1 MIHIPYAFTAAKGG
15 EGVSSRQVKYVF
27 VTGGVVSSLGKG
39 ITAASL
45 GRLLKSRGLRV
56 SLQKFDPYINV
67 DPGTMSPFQH
77 GEVFVTEDGA
87 ETDLDLGHY
96 ERFVDEFLSRNSNH
110 TTGSVYDR
118 IIRRERKG
126 EYLGS
131 TVQVIPHVTD
141 EIKRRVQL
149 AGQSHDVDVVITEIG
164 GTVGDIE
171 SLPFLEAIRQFRNQ
185 VGRDNVMYIHCTL
198 VPFIDVAGELK
209 TKPTQHSVQEL
220 RRIGIAPD
228 VVVCRSRGTLSR
240 DMREK
245 IALFADVSVDA
256 VISAPDADEIYAIP
270 LMMQAEGLDRLACE
284 RLGLVTGP
292 ADMREWEAMVGRIRA
307 AEGTVRI
314 ALVGKYVQLQDAYL
328 SVVEALRHASI
339 HHGTKLEIVWVDAET
354 LSWAEAERRLSQ
366 VDGILIPG
374 GFGIRGIEGKIA
386 AARFAREQAVPYLG
400 VCLGMQV
407 AVVEFARHVVGLEG
421 ANSSE
426 FEPDT
431 PYPVIDLLPEQKQVE
446 DMGGTMRLGSDP
458 VKVVEGTLAERAY
471 GEPVVYE
478 RHRHRYEVNNA
489 LRPQLVAHGLVVS
502 GTSPDERLVEIVELQ
517 DHPWFCA
524 SQFHPEF
531 KSRPNRPQPLFRDFV
546 GAAVALR
553 DGRPAEVAGVTQ
565 NLTA

>member
-1 MIHIPYAFTAAKGG
+1 MQ
-15 EGVSSRQVKYVF
+15 RQAKYVF

-45 GRLLKSRGLRV
+45 GRLLKARGLRV

-96 ERFVDEFLSRNSNH
+96 ERFVDEYLSRNSNH
-110 TTGSVYDR
+110 TTGSIYNA
-118 IIRRERKG
+118 IIRKERKG

-149 AGQSHDVDVVITEIG
+149 AAESHEVDVVITEIG

-185 VGRDNVMYIHCTL
+185 AGRDNVMYVHCTL
-198 VPFIDVAGELK
+198 VPYIDVAGELK

-228 VVVCRSRGTLSR
+228 VIVCRSKRPLGQ
-240 DMREK
+240 DIREK
-245 IALFADVSVDA
+245 IALFADVPVNA
-256 VISAPDADEIYAIP
+256 VISAADAASIYQVP

-292 ADMREWEAMVGRIRA
+292 PDMREWEAVVQRA
-307 AEGTVRI
+307 RSADGTVQI

-328 SVVEALRHASI
+328 SVVEALNHAAI
-339 HHGTKLEIVWVDAET
+339 HHGVKLEIIWVDAET
-354 LSWAEAERRLSQ
+354 LSWTEAEARLAQ
-366 VDGILIPG
+366 ADGILIPG

-386 AARFAREQAVPYLG
+386 AARFAREHGVPYLG
-400 VCLGMQV
+400 ICLGMQV
-407 AVVEFARHVVGLEG
+407 AVVEYARHVVGLDG

-426 FEPDT
+426 FDPET
-431 PYPVIDLLPEQKQVE
+431 PYAVIDLLPEQKGVE
-446 DMGGTMRLGSDP
+446 DMGATMRLGAQA
-458 VKVVEGTLAERAY
+458 VKVEEGTRAHAAY
-471 GEPVVYE
+471 GEAVVYE
-478 RHRHRYEVNNA
+478 RHRHRYEVNNQ
-489 LRPQLVAHGLVVS
+489 LRPRLVEHGLRIS
-502 GTSPDERLVEIVELQ
+502 GTSPLGLVEIVELP

-546 GAAVALR
+546 GAAVAR
-553 DGRPAEVAGVTQ
+553 AHGEPEPADAEPAEREAAR
-565 NLTA
+565 NLA

>member
-1 MIHIPYAFTAAKGG
+1 MQ
-15 EGVSSRQVKYVF
+15 RQAKYVF

-45 GRLLKSRGLRV
+45 GRLLKARGLRV

-110 TTGSVYDR
+110 TTGSIYNA
-118 IIRRERKG
+118 IIRKERKG

-141 EIKRRVQL
+141 EIKRRVRL
-149 AGQSHDVDVVITEIG
+149 AAESHEVDVVITEIG

-185 VGRDNVMYIHCTL
+185 VGRDNVMYVHCTL
-198 VPFIDVAGELK
+198 VPYIEVAGELK

-228 VVVCRSRGTLSR
+228 VVVCRSRRPLGQEI
-240 DMREK
+240 REK
-245 IALFADVSVDA
+245 IALFADVPVEA
-256 VISAPDADEIYAIP
+256 VISAADAPSIYQVP

-292 ADMREWEAMVGRIRA
+292 PDMREWEAMVQRA
-307 AEGTVRI
+307 KSADGTVRI

-328 SVVEALRHASI
+328 SVVEALNHAAI
-339 HHGTKLEIVWVDAET
+339 HHGVKLEIVWVDAET
-354 LSWAEAERRLSQ
+354 LSWTEAEARLARA
-366 VDGILIPG
+366 DGILIPG

-386 AARFAREQAVPYLG
+386 AARFARVHGVPYLG
-400 VCLGMQV
+400 ICLGMQV
-407 AVVEFARHVVGLEG
+407 AVVEYARHVVGLEG

-426 FEPDT
+426 FDPET
-431 PYPVIDLLPEQKQVE
+431 PYAVIDLLPEQKGVE
-446 DMGGTMRLGSDP
+446 DMGATMRLGGQA
-458 VKVVEGTLAERAY
+458 VKVEEGTLAHAAY
-471 GEPVVYE
+471 GESVIYE
-478 RHRHRYEVNNA
+478 RHRHRYEVNNQ
-489 LRPQLVAHGLVVS
+489 LRPRLVEHGLRIS
-502 GTSPDERLVEIVELQ
+502 GTSPLGLVEIVELP

-546 GAAVALR
+546 GAAVAR
-553 DGRPAEVAGVTQ
+553 ADGGPPTADAADAEPAVAR
-565 NLTA
+565 NLA

>member
-1 MIHIPYAFTAAKGG
+1 MLSTAAKGG
-15 EGVSSRQVKYVF
+15 EGVSRQVKYVF

-110 TTGSVYDR
+110 TTGSVYER

-149 AGQSHDVDVVITEIG
+149 AGQSHDVDVIITEIG

-228 VVVCRSRGTLSR
+228 VVVCRSRQPLSR
-240 DMREK
+240 EMREK
-245 IALFADVSVDA
+245 IALFADVA
-256 VISAPDADEIYAIP
+256 VEAVVSAPDADDIYAIP

-292 ADMREWEAMVGRIRA
+292 ADMREWEAMVERIHA
-307 AEGTVRI
+307 AEGVVRI

-328 SVVEALRHASI
+328 SVSEALRHAAI

-354 LSWAEAERRLSQ
+354 LSWEEAERRLSQ

-386 AARFAREQAVPYLG
+386 AARFAREQSVPYLG

-407 AVVEFARHVVGLEG
+407 AVVEFARDVVGLEG

-426 FEPDT
+426 FDSET

-458 VKVVEGTLAERAY
+458 IKVMEGTLAHRAY
-471 GEPVVYE
+471 GESVVYE
-478 RHRHRYEVNNA
+478 RHRHRYEVNNS
-489 LRPQLVAHGLVVS
+489 LRAQLVAHGLIIS
-502 GTSPDERLVEIVELQ
+502 GTSPDERLVEIIELH

-546 GAAVALR
+546 GAAVAR
-553 DGRPAEVAGVTQ
+553 SGRRPAEPVAVAE